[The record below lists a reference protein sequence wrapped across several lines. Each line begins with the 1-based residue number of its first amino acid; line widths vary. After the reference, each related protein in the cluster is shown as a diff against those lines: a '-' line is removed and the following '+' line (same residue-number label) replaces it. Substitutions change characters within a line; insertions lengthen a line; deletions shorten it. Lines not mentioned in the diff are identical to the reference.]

1 MDKNKN
7 LTFKDID
14 KFKEA
19 LIKSGNQQV
28 VDLFTIILKTG
39 LRLPQVLNME
49 FKDIDIES
57 CTFMVE
63 EKKSHKCSH
72 KEIKINNECV
82 ELLEELQDKYPR
94 DKFVFQSRKS
104 NYQKNKDA
112 SPISRQTVMKAFK
125 NASNRSSIPITTHS
139 LRHAYVVNALK
150 ENLEEGNNSIELS
163 TIIQHET
170 LKMTNYYAELSK
182 TEFRKILNSAKLST
196 SHQPD
201 ICEIKD
207 YYVENSHEKNQDYVD
222 DIALSKTI
230 NILIDINKN
239 ENPESIYKKYNI
251 SVNDMLTTIETIKNI
266 RSINSQP
273 VLPIQS
279 N

>member
-1 MDKNKN
+1 MDNNKI

-19 LIKSGNQQV
+19 LIKSGNQQM

-39 LRLPQVLNME
+39 LRLPEVLNME
-49 FKDIDIES
+49 FKDIDFES

-63 EKKSHKCSH
+63 AKKSHKCTH
-72 KEIKINNECV
+72 KKIKINNECV
-82 ELLEELQDKYPR
+82 EFLEELKDKYPR

-104 NYQKNKDA
+104 NYQKNKEA

-125 NASNRSSIPITTHS
+125 NASNSSHISITTHS

-150 ENLEEGNNSIELS
+150 ENLKEGNDSIELS
-163 TIIQHET
+163 TILQHET
-170 LKMTNYYAELSK
+170 LKMTNYYTELSK
-182 TEFRKILNSAKLST
+182 TEFKKMLNSAKLTT

-201 ICEIKD
+201 ICEMEG
-207 YYVENSHEKNQDYVD
+207 YYVENSHESNQGYVD

-230 NILIDINKN
+230 NTLIHINKN
-239 ENPESIYKKYNI
+239 EDSDSIYKKYNI
-251 SVNDMLTTIETIKNI
+251 SVNDILTTIETIKKI
-266 RSINSQP
+266 RSFNLKPNSP
-273 VLPIQS
+273 S
-279 N
+279 NSN

>member
-19 LIKSGNQQV
+19 LIKSGNQQM
-28 VDLFTIILKTG
+28 VDLFTILLKTG
-39 LRLPQVLNME
+39 LRLPQVLDME
-49 FKDIDIES
+49 FKDIDFES

-63 EKKSHKCSH
+63 TKKNNKSTH
-72 KEIKINNECV
+72 KEIIINNECV
-82 ELLEELQDKYPR
+82 ELLAELQDKYPGDR
-94 DKFVFQSRKS
+94 FVFQSRNS
-104 NYQKNKDA
+104 NYQKNKEA
-112 SPISRQTVMKAFK
+112 SPISRQTVMKGFK
-125 NASNRSSIPITTHS
+125 NASIRSSIPITTHS

-150 ENLEEGNNSIELS
+150 ENFKDGDNSIELS

-182 TEFRKILNSAKLST
+182 TKFKKILNSAKLST
-196 SHQPD
+196 NHQPN

-207 YYVENSHEKNQDYVD
+207 YDVENSHESNKYYVD
-222 DIALSKTI
+222 DIALLKTI
-230 NILIDINKN
+230 NTLLDINKN
-239 ENPESIYKKYNI
+239 EHPDSIYKKYNI
-251 SVNDMLTTIETIKNI
+251 LVNDMLTTIETIKKIHSFNLKPDFPP
-266 RSINSQP
+266 S
-273 VLPIQS
+273 S